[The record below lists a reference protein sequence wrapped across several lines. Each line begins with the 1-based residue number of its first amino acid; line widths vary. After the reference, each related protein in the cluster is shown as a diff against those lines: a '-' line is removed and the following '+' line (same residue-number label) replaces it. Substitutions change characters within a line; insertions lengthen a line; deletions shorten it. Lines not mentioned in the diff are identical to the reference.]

1 MTRDAEQ
8 LPIAGIVPLSTVD
21 WPGRLVATVFVQGC
35 PWRCTYCHNR
45 DLLDC
50 ARPGARQFGEVTAL
64 LARRRGLLDGVCF
77 SGGEA
82 TRHPALEA
90 AMREVRD
97 LGFAVGLHTG
107 GAYPRRLAQIAPLLS
122 WVGFDVK
129 GLPEDYPRVAKAPA
143 AMGERAWAALAGLT
157 ARADGPLVEVRLT
170 VYPGSHSLAAVRA
183 CVRRALEGG
192 AATFALQQAR
202 TADGAGEFG
211 RGAAGPSFDAL
222 AAVVREIAGEA
233 ATVRAIAG

>member
-1 MTRDAEQ
+1 MTRAAEQ
-8 LPIAGIVPLSTVD
+8 LPVAGIVSLSTVD

-50 ARPGARQFGEVTAL
+50 AAPGARQFGELTAL
-64 LARRRGLLDGVCF
+64 LGRRRGLLDGVCF

-82 TRHPALEA
+82 TRHPALGA
-90 AMREVRD
+90 AMRQVRD
-97 LGFAVGLHTG
+97 LGFAVALHTG
-107 GAYPRRLAQIAPLLS
+107 GAYPRRLADVAPLLS

-129 GLPEDYPRVAKAPA
+129 GLPGDYPRVAKTPEV
-143 AMGERAWAALAGLT
+143 MGERAWVALAGL
-157 ARADGPLVEVRLT
+157 AGRADGPNVEVRLT
-170 VYPGSHSLAAVRA
+170 VYPGSHSLETVRG
-183 CVRRALEGG
+183 CVRRALDLG
-192 AATFALQQAR
+192 AASFALQQAR

-211 RGAAGPSFDAL
+211 RGGAGPNFDVL
-222 AAVVREIAGEA
+222 AGVVREIAGEA